1 MLERCDYLVIGSGLA
16 GLSYALKVADHGRV
30 VILSKTSAPQT
41 NTAWAQ
47 GGIAAVM
54 SSDDSFE
61 NHIRDTM
68 IAGAGLCHEE
78 IVRHV
83 VETAPARI
91 QDLMNWGVIFDVR
104 DDEGQ
109 KINMQLDLSR
119 EGGHSHRR
127 VLHVEDHTGR
137 DVHSHLLAKAIE
149 HPNIEIREH
158 SFAMDL
164 ILDRDGNPFDVKPP
178 RCIGAN
184 VYNKSTD
191 KVTSVFARFVLL
203 ASGGAGKTYL
213 YTSNWS
219 GATGDGI
226 AMAYRAGARVANLEF
241 MQFHPTC
248 LYHPDARNFLITEA
262 LRGEG
267 AELINGEGVAFA
279 KKVHPMGS
287 LAPRDIVA
295 RAIDAEMKRTGA
307 ACVYLDATKLPE
319 ALLKS
324 HFPDIYKTCL
334 EFGIDCTKDPIP
346 VVPAA
351 HYLCGGVLT
360 DINGCSDIRGL
371 LAAGETACTGLHG
384 ANRLAS
390 NSLLECLVFSH
401 NAAEYS
407 IKHRAEF
414 PMPEGFDKFSGRAG
428 RSNED
433 EMVVITHVWEEI
445 RRLMWNYVGIV
456 RSNRRLERAKT
467 RLQTILAEVS
477 EYYGTSVH
485 PDIIELRNIA
495 LVADLTVSCALSRK
509 ESRGIHFNMD
519 YPETDTKNPPRD
531 SILPSRA

>member
-1 MLERCDYLVIGSGLA
+1 MIERCDFLVIGSGLA
-16 GLSYALKVADHGRV
+16 GLSYALKMADHGKV
-30 VILSKTSAPQT
+30 IILSKTSAPQT

-61 NHIRDTM
+61 SHIRDSLV
-68 IAGAGLCHEE
+68 AGAGLCHEE
-78 IVRHV
+78 VVRNV

-91 QDLMNWGVIFDVR
+91 QDLINWGVAFDVR
-104 DDEGQ
+104 DGEGN
-109 KINMQLDLSR
+109 KLDLTR

-127 VLHVEDHTGR
+127 ILHVEDHTGR
-137 DVHSHLLAKAIE
+137 DVHQHLLARALQHK
-149 HPNIEIREH
+149 NIELREH
-158 SFAMDL
+158 AFAMDL
-164 ILDRDGNPFDVKPP
+164 ILDRDAKPFDVHPP
-178 RCIGAN
+178 RCIGAY

-191 KVTSVFARFVLL
+191 AVTSLFARFVVL

-241 MQFHPTC
+241 MQFHPTV
-248 LYHPDARNFLITEA
+248 LFHPNARNFLITEA

-267 AELINGEGVAFA
+267 AELINSEGVAFA
-279 KKVHPMGS
+279 KDAHPMGS

-319 ALLKS
+319 KLLRT
-324 HFPDIYKTCL
+324 HFPDIYKHCL
-334 EFGIDCTKDPIP
+334 EYGIDITKDPIP

-351 HYLCGGVLT
+351 HYLCGGVLS
-360 DINGCSDIRGL
+360 DINGCTDIRGL
-371 LAAGETACTGLHG
+371 LAAGETGCTGLHG

-407 IKHRAEF
+407 IANMENF
-414 PMPEGFDKFSGRAG
+414 PVPEGFEGNAEFTSRAG

-456 RSNRRLERAKT
+456 RSNRRLQRAKT
-467 RLQTILAEVS
+467 RLQTILTEVS

-495 LVADLTVSCALSRK
+495 LVADLTVTCALSRK

-519 YPETDTKNPPRD
+519 YPETDNSLPARD
-531 SILPSRA
+531 SIVPAR